1 LNDRLPI
8 AVDAMGGDHAP
19 GEIVRGAVDY
29 ARERGRSV
37 LLVGVPERI
46 ERALAE
52 YPPRGARVELVP
64 ASEVIGFEDKLAS
77 IRSKRDSSIHVG
89 ARLVRDGTA
98 AAFVSAGHTG
108 AFMAV
113 SKMVV
118 GLIEGVDRPVL
129 PAPLPRRD
137 GGRTVIVDAGANVD
151 CTAEHLRQFA
161 VMGREYARTVMG
173 VDKPRVALLSIGGEE
188 MKGNT
193 VLREVSR
200 ILRET
205 EVAFVGN
212 VEGNDVF
219 SNRAD
224 VVVCDGFVGNI
235 VLKVSEGLAE
245 GIVQILRDEVRKG
258 GLRRLGALAMRPVFR
273 VLKKKTDYA
282 EHGAVP
288 LLGLKGVGLV
298 AHGRSHARAIRNALQ
313 TAALTADSGVVATI
327 GQEIERLHHTEQRL
341 G

>member
-1 LNDRLPI
+1 
-8 AVDAMGGDHAP
+8 
-19 GEIVRGAVDY
+19 
-29 ARERGRSV
+29 
-37 LLVGVPERI
+37 
-46 ERALAE
+46 
-52 YPPRGARVELVP
+52 
-64 ASEVIGFEDKLAS
+64 
-77 IRSKRDSSIHVG
+77 
-89 ARLVRDGTA
+89 
-98 AAFVSAGHTG
+98 
-108 AFMAV
+108 MAV
-113 SKMVV
+113 AKMIV

-129 PAPLPRRD
+129 PAPLPRRES
-137 GGRTVIVDAGANVD
+137 GRTVVVDAGANVD

-161 VMGREYARTVMG
+161 VMGREYVRVVLG
-173 VDKPRVALLSIGGEE
+173 VDKPRVALLSIGGEA
-188 MKGNT
+188 MKGNS

-205 EVAFVGN
+205 EEAFVGN

-245 GIVQILRDEVRKG
+245 GMVHMLRDEVRKG

-273 VLKKKTDYA
+273 VLKSKTDYA

-288 LLGLKGVGLV
+288 LLGLKGVALV
-298 AHGRSHARAIRNALQ
+298 GHGRSQARAVRGALRA
-313 TAALTADSGVVATI
+313 AALTADNDVVARI
-327 GQEIERLHHTEQRL
+327 GQEIERLHHAEQRL